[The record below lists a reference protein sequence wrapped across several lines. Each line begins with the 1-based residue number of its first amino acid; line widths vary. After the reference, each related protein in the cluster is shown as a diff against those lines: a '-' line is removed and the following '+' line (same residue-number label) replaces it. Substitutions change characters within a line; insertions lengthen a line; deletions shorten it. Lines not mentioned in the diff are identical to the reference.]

1 MLLVG
6 RADTYAF
13 DGSLRSIRARWDTGI
28 PCVDKIVSTPA
39 FDTKTMK
46 KIHTSYEIDIR
57 WWLKISG
64 SQNDVKEPLQT
75 HSR

>member
-1 MLLVG
+1 MLAS

-13 DGSLRSIRARWDTGI
+13 DGSLRSIRAWWDTGI
-28 PCVDKIVSTPA
+28 PCVDKIVRTLA

-64 SQNDVKEPLQT
+64 SQNDVKESLQT
-75 HSR
+75 RRR